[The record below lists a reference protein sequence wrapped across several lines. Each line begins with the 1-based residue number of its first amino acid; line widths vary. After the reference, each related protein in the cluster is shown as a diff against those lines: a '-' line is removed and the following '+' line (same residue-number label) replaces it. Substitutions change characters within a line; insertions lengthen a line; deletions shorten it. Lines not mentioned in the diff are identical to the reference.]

1 MRSVCHS
8 GFHGIGDKVDQ
19 VNFSLG
25 WEWLR
30 LFSIKREPTAALIVP
45 ALYSWRATGLS
56 ILGTSSYAVAKNVFC
71 TLFCIKIRERQFE
84 DLQSMAECTREC
96 GLWRLCLSI
105 TLPGNPGLLC
115 NKNRFF
121 WNVLPMAHPHGST
134 KAIPQRGTKETART
148 SKVNTTQNNT
158 RKYCR

>member
-30 LFSIKREPTAALIVP
+30 LFSIKREPTAALVVP
-45 ALYSWRATGLS
+45 ALYFWRATSLS
-56 ILGTSSYAVAKNVFC
+56 ILGTSSSAVAKNVFS
-71 TLFCIKIRERQFE
+71 TLFCVKIQERQFE
-84 DLQSMAECTREC
+84 DLQRMAERTREC
-96 GLWRLCLSI
+96 GLWCLCLSL

-121 WNVLPMAHPHGST
+121 WNVLPMAHP
-134 KAIPQRGTKETART
+134 QRGTKETART

-158 RKYCR
+158 RKYRR